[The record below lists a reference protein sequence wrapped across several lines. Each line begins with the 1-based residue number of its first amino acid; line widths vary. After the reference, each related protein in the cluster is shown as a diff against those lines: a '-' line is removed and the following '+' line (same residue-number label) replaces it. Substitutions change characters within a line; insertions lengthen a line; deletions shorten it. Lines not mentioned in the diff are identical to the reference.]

1 MIQESYQQQQKS
13 HNEKESES
21 RQEKIAKEAIKIK
34 TFVTYIETQ
43 LCSFTL
49 FERWIVAHSW
59 GVIVQCYYANTKVK
73 QQTTLKSK
81 TNFK

>member
-34 TFVTYIETQ
+34 TFVKSSPKKMVRKMYPKK
-43 LCSFTL
+43 TL
-49 FERWIVAHSW
+49 R
-59 GVIVQCYYANTKVK
+59 
-73 QQTTLKSK
+73 
-81 TNFK
+81 